1 MMKLRYTGLVLVW
14 VAVAGMGLGCSSTKS
29 SRQASQEPEVTP
41 VAEEEEAE
49 RLAGLEALPGELGK
63 KTSKDHRIAY
73 TVGPDDVL
81 HVEVR
86 QHPEIDGEFLV
97 SPEGTIFI
105 SLIGSVEVEDATTE
119 EIARRLESRLSEFI
133 REPEVAAS
141 VVAYNSKKVYV
152 LGQVGT
158 PGEHSMRG
166 NVLTVRDA
174 VLQAGL
180 PLDTANLPR
189 VAVITPDE
197 YVPEVQIVNLNDILY
212 KGILRDNINLKPG
225 DVVVVHRHLLAKLGK
240 FLEQVLGPTG
250 RLRAAE
256 DLVDTFDGGRRRR

>member
-1 MMKLRYTGLVLVW
+1 MRKLRRMGILVALL
-14 VAVAGMGLGCSSTKS
+14 AIAGACLGLGCSSTKS
-29 SRQASQEPEVTP
+29 SRAAEAQEDTVVTS
-41 VAEEEEAE
+41 VEETED
-49 RLAGLEALPGELGK
+49 LAGLEALPGELGK

-73 TVGPDDVL
+73 TVGPDDIL
-81 HVEVR
+81 AVEVR
-86 QHPEIDGEFLV
+86 QHPEIGGEFLV

-105 SLIGSVEVEDATTE
+105 SLIGAVEVEDATAE
-119 EIARRLESRLSEFI
+119 EVAHRLESRLSEFI
-133 REPEVAAS
+133 RDPEVAVS

-152 LGQVGT
+152 LGQVGN

-166 NVLTVRDA
+166 NVLNVRDA

-197 YVPEVQIVNLNDILY
+197 YAPEVRVVNLNDILY
-212 KGILRDNINLKPG
+212 KGILRDNIDLKPG

-256 DLVDTFDGGRRRR
+256 DLIETFDGNRRR

>member
-1 MMKLRYTGLVLVW
+1 MAELKHTGVLAALLAIV
-14 VAVAGMGLGCSSTKS
+14 GMSLGLGCSSSKA
-29 SRQASQEPEVTP
+29 SRVTEAP
-41 VAEEEEAE
+41 KDTRVVSEETAED
-49 RLAGLEALPGELGK
+49 LAGLGALPGELGK

-81 HVEVR
+81 TVEVR
-86 QHPEIDGEFLV
+86 QHPEIGGEFLV

-105 SLIGSVEVEDATTE
+105 SLIGAVEVEDATTE
-119 EIARRLESRLSEFI
+119 EIARRLESRLSEFV
-133 REPEVAAS
+133 REPEVAVS

-152 LGQVGT
+152 LGQVGD
-158 PGEHSMRG
+158 PGEHPMRG
-166 NVLTVRDA
+166 NELTVRDA
-174 VLQAGL
+174 VLLAKL

-197 YVPEVQIVNLNDILY
+197 YVPEVRVVNLNDILY
-212 KGILRDNINLKPG
+212 KGILRDNINLRPG

-256 DLVDTFDGGRRRR
+256 DLIESVEGRD